1 MTSGAAQRVLRHRL
15 AMMAVT
21 LDGAA
26 QPPRAR
32 LVWSLVEHGGQP
44 LNPDAAAH
52 ATAVDDI
59 DPQTL
64 AAIADLYGVPRGYLT
79 DIGGDPVSKR
89 SIDDDF
95 FRIRTTTPRSPT
107 ARTYET
113 VARAPIPQPAP
124 DEVHAISAKAREI
137 ADART
142 RAAVP
147 EAVITTLIGVVI
159 AGGLALIGT
168 PVTWLCSGAALL
180 VFTARTVYL
189 TRRIYREAGLTGLPD
204 AAFENAVQSK
214 LRDVIARHFH
224 TLRTTSRLPL
234 EQLVAIL
241 DSTTPIGTVQLTALT
256 GGNDLQQQQ
265 LVSSA
270 VTAAMQ
276 THHRTAG
283 AAA

>member
-1 MTSGAAQRVLRHRL
+1 
-15 AMMAVT
+15 MMAVT

-44 LNPDAAAH
+44 VNPDAAPH

-79 DIGGDPVSKR
+79 DIGGDPVSER

-95 FRIRTTTPRSPT
+95 FRIRTTTPRSRT
-107 ARTYET
+107 ARTYDT

-124 DEVHAISAKAREI
+124 DEVRAISARAREL
-137 ADART
+137 ADVRT

-147 EAVITTLIGVVI
+147 EAVITALIGVVI

-168 PVTWLCSGAALL
+168 PVAWLCSGAALL

-204 AAFENAVQSK
+204 AAFENAVQSE

-256 GGNDLQQQQ
+256 GGNDLQQQH
-265 LVSSA
+265 LISSA
-270 VTAAMQ
+270 TMQ
-276 THHRTAG
+276 TPHHTAG
-283 AAA
+283 PTT